1 MVRRGERRRGDAAK
15 REAAKPPTFTPMQ
28 RKFAPATVLTQD
40 EVHEVHRLSMRVLS
54 EIGLTFHAESAW
66 DTLEANGCRVDRDTG
81 NVRFDPAVV
90 EHHVG
95 LAPSAFDMAARDPAK
110 TVHFGG
116 DSIVWGSASS
126 APNVVDAERGRRPGT
141 GDDFQ
146 DLIRL
151 GHMIPSCH
159 LFGGHSVEPIDR
171 PANTRHL
178 DSVFDW
184 LTLSDKVLRVY
195 GIGTTRVD
203 DGLEMIKIGY
213 GIDEATLNATPHT
226 MSILNVN
233 SPLLVD
239 EPLVLGSL
247 ALAERGQATVVSP
260 VAMSGAMSPITAS
273 GSLIQHNAESVGVS
287 AYLQMEV
294 PGCPLF
300 YGSLVAAVDMRSGAP
315 AMGVPEAVTGAIAA
329 GQMARFYDM
338 PYRTWLGSTSNTVDS
353 QAAYETMM
361 SIMAAHMGG
370 AHFVHHGHG
379 WMQGGLTTG
388 FEKTMLDADL
398 IQMYDAIKP
407 RIDLSD
413 ADEVIDAIKEVGAG
427 GHFLGSPHTMTRYQ
441 TEFHTPALSDWSN
454 YEAWEEAGATRVID
468 RATSAWKDLLEA
480 YEAPPVDDAIR
491 AELVDYV
498 ARRKVEIGVEDIS

>member
-1 MVRRGERRRGDAAK
+1 MERR
-15 REAAKPPTFTPMQ
+15 
-28 RKFAPATVLTQD
+28 FAPTAVLTDD
-40 EVHEVHRLSMRVLS
+40 EVHDVHRLSMRILS

-66 DTLEANGCRVDRDTG
+66 STLEAHGCTVDRETG
-81 NVRFDPAVV
+81 NVTFDPAVV
-90 EHHVG
+90 EHFVG
-95 LAPSAFDMAARDPAK
+95 LAPGSFDMAARDPEK
-110 TVHFGG
+110 SVHFGG

-141 GDDFQ
+141 GADFQ
-146 DLIRL
+146 DLIKL

-171 PANTRHL
+171 PASTRHL

-184 LTLSDKVLRVY
+184 ITLSDKALRVY

-213 GIDEATLNATPHT
+213 GIDEDQLRATPHT
-226 MSILNVN
+226 MSVLNVN

-239 EPLVLGSL
+239 EPLLHGSI

-273 GSLIQHNAESVGVS
+273 GSLIQHNAETIGVS

-315 AMGVPEAVTGAIAA
+315 AMGVPESVTGAIAA

-353 QAAYETMM
+353 QATYETMM

-407 RIDLSD
+407 RIDFSD
-413 ADEVIDAIKEVGAG
+413 ADEVIDAIKQVGAG
-427 GHFLGSPHTMTRYQ
+427 GHFLGSPHTMTRYE
-441 TEFHTPALSDWSN
+441 TEFHTPTLSDWSN
-454 YEAWEEAGATRVID
+454 YELWEEQGSTRVID
-468 RATSAWKDLLEA
+468 RATSAWKELLA
-480 YEAPPVDDAIR
+480 SYEPPPLDDGVR
-491 AELVDYV
+491 AELADYV
-498 ARRKVEIGVEDIS
+498 ARRKRDIGSEDIS

>member
-1 MVRRGERRRGDAAK
+1 MVRRGERRRGAAE
-15 REAAKPPTFTPMQ
+15 RESVPPLTFVPMR
-28 RKFAPATVLTQD
+28 RKFAPSTVLTEE
-40 EVHEVHRLSMRVLS
+40 EVRDVHRLSMRILS
-54 EIGLTFHAESAW
+54 EVGLTFHAESAW
-66 DTLEANGCRVDRDTG
+66 ETLEANGCLVDRGTG
-81 NVRFDPAVV
+81 NVRFDPTVV
-90 EHHVG
+90 EHFVG
-95 LAPSAFDMAARDPAK
+95 LAPSSFDIAARDPSK

-116 DSIVWGSASS
+116 DSIAWGSASS

-141 GDDFQ
+141 GEALQ
-146 DLIRL
+146 ELIKL
-151 GHMIPSCH
+151 GHMLPSCH

-171 PANTRHL
+171 PPNTRHL

-184 LTLSDKVLRVY
+184 ITLSDKALRVY

-203 DGLEMIKIGY
+203 DGLEMIKLGY
-213 GIDEATLNATPHT
+213 GIDEAQLCATPHT

-239 EPLVLGSL
+239 EPLLLGSIEL
-247 ALAERGQATVVSP
+247 AKRGQATVVSP

-294 PGCPLF
+294 PGCHLF

-338 PYRTWLGSTSNTVDS
+338 PYRTWLGSTANTVDS
-353 QAAYETMM
+353 QATYESMM

-398 IQMYDAIKP
+398 IEMYDAIKP

-427 GHFLGSPHTMTRYQ
+427 GHFLGSPHTLKRYQ
-441 TEFHTPALSDWSN
+441 SEFHTPKLSDWSN
-454 YEAWEEAGATRVID
+454 YEAWEEAGSTRVID
-468 RATSAWKDLLEA
+468 RATGAWKELLEA
-480 YEAPPVDDAIR
+480 YVPPPLDDAR
-491 AELVDYV
+491 HAELADFVG
-498 ARRKVEIGVEDIS
+498 RRKREIGLEDIG